1 MSLKLLWPTPVWEI
15 ETPEL
20 AEIVAPLLHEI
31 KNTPPDLESYFKT
44 DLPEAS
50 KFVKMLKPIVNDAM
64 KEGNYP
70 WEYSKL
76 LWGRA
81 VKMVQNGWDAPH
93 IHLSPMLVGVFYL
106 QVQKGHGDMFLVPSS
121 GNSGFTTHH
130 DGHKGTR
137 LYHRIEAKEGKLVL
151 MPADLVHFVLPNVI
165 PLPRYSIALNFE
177 MNAL

>member
-20 AEIVAPLLHEI
+20 ADIVAPLLHEI
-31 KNTPPDLESYFKT
+31 KTTPPDPESLFKI

-64 KEGNYP
+64 KEGGYP
-70 WEYSKL
+70 WEYNKL

-81 VKMVQNGWDAPH
+81 VRMTQGNWDSPH
-93 IHLSPMLVGVFYL
+93 IHLAPMLVGVFYL
-106 QVQKGHGDMFLVPSS
+106 QVQRGHGDLFLVPSS

-130 DGHKGTR
+130 DGMKGTR
-137 LYHRIEAKEGKLVL
+137 LYHQIEAKEGKLVL
-151 MPADLVHFVLPNVI
+151 MPADLAHFVLPNTL